1 MGSGGDDVTL
11 LDYSRIVWRYKML
24 LGAIGF
30 IAIAGTIGLTKLSPK
45 IYEASTTVMS
55 PREGGGAGLLP
66 GGFAGLTQQLSGIP
80 LPSLTPNRDMLISLL
95 KSRTMAQALV
105 RRFGLQEHYQ
115 ARFLDE
121 AITRLQGA
129 TGLFV
134 SKEGVIS
141 IKVQDTDPQRVA
153 QMANFYVEH
162 LERLVSEYSTSE
174 AGRQRRFITE
184 QLARSKKELTE
195 SEEELRRFQE
205 RNRAMVLQEQ
215 TRGAIDAAARLK
227 GEIIAADVQLQVL
240 RNFATEANPD
250 VVATRRRLEEMRRQL
265 SQMQYGETVSPTA
278 GGRNGDYAVPF
289 ARVPEVGL
297 QLARRTRD
305 VKVGETVVTLLT
317 QQLEQ
322 AKITEAKDIPVVQVL
337 DVATVPERH
346 SKPRLRDNLLIAVVV
361 SVFVGLVLVFSIE
374 YLGRLRMRSGAAA

>member
-30 IAIAGTIGLTKLSPK
+30 IAMAGTIGLTKLSPK

-195 SEEELRRFQE
+195 SEEEVRRFQE
-205 RNRAMVLQEQ
+205 RNSAMVLQEQ
-215 TRGAIDAAARLK
+215 PPGAIDAAARLK

-278 GGRNGDYAVPF
+278 G
-289 ARVPEVGL
+289 
-297 QLARRTRD
+297 
-305 VKVGETVVTLLT
+305 
-317 QQLEQ
+317 
-322 AKITEAKDIPVVQVL
+322 
-337 DVATVPERH
+337 
-346 SKPRLRDNLLIAVVV
+346 
-361 SVFVGLVLVFSIE
+361 
-374 YLGRLRMRSGAAA
+374 